1 MVFDLDGVLYAANN
15 GYMEH
20 VRQNARRFIRDKY
33 GVSDEEAGEI
43 RAKAFELANQT
54 VRGLRM
60 LGYEVDQAE
69 FMDYCRS
76 GEELYLREDAEVI
89 EAVRAL
95 SERYGESRGGGN
107 RAVGRSNPTSGACVV
122 FTNTSEKRASSALR
136 CLGLDGA
143 FDAVYGADFMG
154 ATTSKPSPEAFEAV
168 LTHLGVTDRR
178 RAVMF
183 EDSFKNLRAAKSAGM
198 TTVFVTGETATR
210 EGVSLGLDE
219 RGDPVGDV
227 ADAVID
233 ALTLAELR
241 RAMPALLA
249 DRPDGDENQSP
260 SL

>member
-20 VRQNARRFIRDKY
+20 VRQNARRFIRDRY

-43 RAKAFELANQT
+43 RARAFELANQT

-60 LGYEVDQAE
+60 LGYEVDQAD

-95 SERYGESRGGGN
+95 SERYGASGGGN
-107 RAVGRSNPTSGACVV
+107 RAVGGRSNPTSACVV
-122 FTNTSEKRASSALR
+122 FTNTAEKRARVALR

-154 ATTSKPSPEAFEAV
+154 AETSKPSPEAFEAV
-168 LTHLGVTDRR
+168 LTDLGVTDRR
-178 RAVMF
+178 RAVLF
-183 EDSFKNLRAAKSAGM
+183 EDSFKNLRAARAVGM

-210 EGVSLGLDE
+210 EGVAFDDE
-219 RGDPVGDV
+219 GGVGTDV

-249 DRPDGDENQSP
+249 EDENHP
-260 SL
+260 CKT